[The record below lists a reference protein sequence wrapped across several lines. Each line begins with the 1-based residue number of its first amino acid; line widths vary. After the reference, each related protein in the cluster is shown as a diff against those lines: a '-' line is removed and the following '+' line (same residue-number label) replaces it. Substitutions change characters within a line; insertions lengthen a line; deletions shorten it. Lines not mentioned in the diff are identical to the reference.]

1 MGAVCLLVS
10 WKVRGH
16 SPISVQRLREYTDY
30 TVSLADLLVSHYF
43 ILCQVVILGHPAR
56 EREVRRLAGDCHVL
70 VTEGLTRDRQ
80 LSWLLTP
87 SPSNHLAS

>member
-43 ILCQVVILGHPAR
+43 ILCQVVILGQPGER
-56 EREVRRLAGDCHVL
+56 ERG
-70 VTEGLTRDRQ
+70 
-80 LSWLLTP
+80 
-87 SPSNHLAS
+87 